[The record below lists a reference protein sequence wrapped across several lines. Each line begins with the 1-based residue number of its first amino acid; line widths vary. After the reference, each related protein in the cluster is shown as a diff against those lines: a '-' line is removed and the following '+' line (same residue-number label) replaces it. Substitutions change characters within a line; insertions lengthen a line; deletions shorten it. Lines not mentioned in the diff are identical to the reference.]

1 MRIALDPT
9 SEVGL
14 KAGRLLLG
22 EESLETLGILD
33 RPVDTREPR
42 VERITSL
49 EGFDVVVTDD
59 PDIEIGYEALAA
71 AVPLV
76 VWVDGDGFDAGAA
89 TVPVLTGANLATGI
103 ARALAAR
110 EAPSQPTATVVAWT
124 EPGKPLRNGEPVTF
138 PDPVGPRWGMV
149 RHREGTRTEVVVP
162 IAGDWAGA
170 VVRTTLDGTTRI
182 LGIADDATHLEAL
195 ALAAGAMVLA
205 NGPHPAGGLTPEHVA
220 DAYVLAALRA
230 GLDIASFT
238 KA

>member
-1 MRIALDPT
+1 MRIALHPT

-22 EESLETLGILD
+22 EGELEALGVLD

-42 VERITSL
+42 VQRITSL
-49 EGFDVVVTDD
+49 NGFDVAVTDD
-59 PDIEIGYEALAA
+59 PDIGIASDALAA
-71 AVPLV
+71 GVPLV
-76 VWVDGDGFDAGAA
+76 VWVDGEGFDTSAA

-110 EAPSQPTATVVAWT
+110 EAASRPTATVVAWT
-124 EPGKPLRNGEPVTF
+124 EPGKPLRTGEPVTF
-138 PDPVGPRWGMV
+138 PDPVGARWGKV
-149 RHREGTRTEVVVP
+149 RHRERHRTEVVVP

-170 VVRTTLDGTTRI
+170 VIHTTVDGTTRI

-195 ALAAGAMVLA
+195 ALAAGAVVLA
-205 NGPHPAGGLTPEHVA
+205 NGPHPAGGLAPDDVA

>member
-1 MRIALDPT
+1 MRIALHPT
-9 SEVGL
+9 SDVGF

-22 EESLETLGILD
+22 EGELEVLGVLD

-42 VERITSL
+42 VQRITSL
-49 EGFDVVVTDD
+49 NGFDVAVTDD
-59 PDIEIGYEALAA
+59 PDIGIASDALSAG
-71 AVPLV
+71 VPLV
-76 VWVDGDGFDAGAA
+76 VWVDGEGFDTSAA

-110 EAPSQPTATVVAWT
+110 EAASQPTATVVAWT
-124 EPGKPLRNGEPVTF
+124 EPGKPLRTGEPVTF
-138 PDPVGPRWGMV
+138 PDPVGARWGKV
-149 RHREGTRTEVVVP
+149 RHRERNRTEVVVP

-170 VVRTTLDGTTRI
+170 VVHTTVDGTTRI

-195 ALAAGAMVLA
+195 ALAAGAVVLA
-205 NGPHPAGGLTPEHVA
+205 NGPHPAGGLRPDDVA

>member
-1 MRIALDPT
+1 MRVALHAT
-9 SEVGL
+9 SDVGL

-22 EESLETLGILD
+22 EEALETLGILD
-33 RPVDTREPR
+33 QPVDTREPR
-42 VERITSL
+42 VRRITSL
-49 EGFDVVVTDD
+49 EGFDVAVTDD
-59 PDIEIGYEALAA
+59 PYIGIASDALAA
-71 AVPLV
+71 GIPLV
-76 VWVDGDGFDAGAA
+76 VWVDGDGFDASAA

-124 EPGKPLRNGEPVTF
+124 EPGKPLRTGEPVTF
-138 PDPVGPRWGMV
+138 PDPVGARWGKV
-149 RHREGTRTEVVVP
+149 RRRERTWTEVVVP
-162 IAGDWAGA
+162 LAGDWAGA
-170 VVRTTLDGTTRI
+170 VVRTTFDGTTRI

-195 ALAAGAMVLA
+195 ALLAGAVVLA
-205 NGPHPAGGLTPEHVA
+205 NGPHPAGRLIPEDLA